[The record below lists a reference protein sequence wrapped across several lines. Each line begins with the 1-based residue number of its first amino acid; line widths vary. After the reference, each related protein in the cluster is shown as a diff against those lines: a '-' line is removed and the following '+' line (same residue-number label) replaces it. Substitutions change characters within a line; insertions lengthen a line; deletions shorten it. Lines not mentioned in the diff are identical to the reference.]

1 MLNIPELVGAVQRN
15 CDISDAQHAREA
27 GLCTY
32 LLRMREYYRW
42 EHDIPYFRSLPGAE
56 LGEWL
61 SARER
66 LWSELETSSY
76 QPVPLESESC
86 DPFDTAAINRELIP
100 RGLVYS
106 GGYGSRRQPH
116 FFLGQL
122 RHREQRAGLTVLV
135 SSCEYARDLVA
146 PPAMLQG
153 RTVFVRQESLRR
165 MLWERY
171 EEWAGRRRD
180 NAMGR
185 AFAAYDFAADPEAA
199 LARMTENETATLI
212 LHELGEVLAGERLG
226 ERWGQL
232 LLDLTDAR
240 SERLARAVRDHL
252 ADCLSTLPALL
263 ERDNA
268 ASLHF
273 FFANLDGLRKDLFP
287 AALAAYERW
296 IGTGDSAALRSVIA
310 AGREHWQKSTE
321 QLMAA
326 IEADRANPGA
336 ALRALEE
343 RIRL

>member
-1 MLNIPELVGAVQRN
+1 MLNIPELVGAVQKN

-42 EHDIPYFRSLPGAE
+42 EHDLPYFRNLPGEE

-66 LWSELETSSY
+66 LWSELESSGY
-76 QPVPLESESC
+76 QPVPLESETR
-86 DPFDTAAINRELIP
+86 DPFDTAAINRELLP

-106 GGYGSRRQPH
+106 GGYGSRHQPH

-122 RHREQRAGLTVLV
+122 RHRERRAGLTVLV
-135 SSCEYARDLVA
+135 SSCEYARDLAA
-146 PPAMLQG
+146 PPAMLQD

-171 EEWAGRRRD
+171 EEWAGRRKD

-185 AFAAYDFAADPEAA
+185 AFGGYDFAADPEAA
-199 LARMTENETATLI
+199 LARMTENETETLI
-212 LHELGEVLAGERLG
+212 LHELGEALAGERLG

-232 LLDLTDAR
+232 LLDLTDVR
-240 SERLARAVRDHL
+240 GERLARAVRDHL

-263 ERDNA
+263 ERANA
-268 ASLHF
+268 AALHF
-273 FFANLDGLRKDLFP
+273 FFANLDGLRKELFP
-287 AALAAYERW
+287 SALAAYESW
-296 IGTGDSAALRSVIA
+296 NGAGDAGALLAAITTGQ
-310 AGREHWQKSTE
+310 GHWQQSAE
-321 QLMAA
+321 QLMATIA
-326 IEADRANPGA
+326 ADRANAGT
-336 ALRALEE
+336 ALRTLEE